1 MILEGCVTNY
11 RGERVYED
19 GRCRVESK
27 REVQVWT
34 AGRGKRKRKQA
45 SAGTDIVDEKR
56 RRLPRTKRAIMELV
70 EYCLMR
76 MTQMI

>member
-11 RGERVYED
+11 RGEKVYED
-19 GRCRVESK
+19 EKCRVESK

-34 AGRGKRKRKQA
+34 TGRGKRERKQA

-56 RRLPRTKRAIMELV
+56 RRLPRPKQARVELV
-70 EYCLMR
+70 DDCLMR
-76 MTQMI
+76 IKRK